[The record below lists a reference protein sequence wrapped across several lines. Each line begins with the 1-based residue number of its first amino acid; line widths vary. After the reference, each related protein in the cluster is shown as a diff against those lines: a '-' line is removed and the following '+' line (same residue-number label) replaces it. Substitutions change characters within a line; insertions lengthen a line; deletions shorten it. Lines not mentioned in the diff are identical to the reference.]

1 MAPPHRIF
9 PNPKPKRG
17 CLVKPAA
24 FFYDSILDY
33 STPTPV
39 FVVARRRDALP
50 GIVTHRKQA
59 KFGASEIGFASPNVV
74 LSQVFIFSFSQTLAG
89 LDLQREKAKDYRNL
103 VLLLVVIIVSC
114 LLISEPLLANPE
126 SEVSRL
132 IISLL
137 SFFGAVYAFLL
148 WDLLRNF
155 TSSKWLLATV
165 LFVLFGI
172 VSTGILTEFPYY
184 QVIHIENR
192 QAYLFTIHVLL
203 FSIEVTVI
211 GFALRDIFSSGF
223 LTSDKL
229 WGAAC
234 VFLLVGICFG
244 SLYDLICI
252 ARPGSLGVALGL
264 GVPNYTESVTF
275 SFCVLGG
282 VDADLNPTRLIRN
295 LSVIEG
301 VWGSIYAM
309 LIIGKLLGLPRQ
321 KEY

>member
-1 MAPPHRIF
+1 MF
-9 PNPKPKRG
+9 
-17 CLVKPAA
+17 
-24 FFYDSILDY
+24 
-33 STPTPV
+33 T
-39 FVVARRRDALP
+39 
-50 GIVTHRKQA
+50 
-59 KFGASEIGFASPNVV
+59 
-74 LSQVFIFSFSQTLAG
+74 FSASQTLAG
-89 LDLQREKAKDYRNL
+89 LYLQREKAKDYRNL
-103 VLLLVVIIVSC
+103 VLLLVIIIVSR
-114 LLISEPLLANPE
+114 LLIFEPLLANPE
-126 SEVSRL
+126 SKVSRL

-137 SFFGAVYAFLL
+137 SFFGTVYAFLL

-184 QVIHIENR
+184 QEAIHIENR

-203 FSIEVTVI
+203 FSIEVTVF
-211 GFALRDIFSSGF
+211 GFALSDIFSSGF

-282 VDADLNPTRLIRN
+282 VDAGLNPTRLIRN

-301 VWGSIYAM
+301 VWGNIYAM